1 MGFIK
6 RAFLYVTK
14 KRGKS
19 ALLFIILLVM
29 ATFVLTG
36 LSIEKATRVTQDNLR
51 YSLGGTFEISPDYS
65 ENNPYYEMETDEEG
79 NFTINTKMPITQ
91 EIIDKVMETAGIRSY
106 DGMAQCLVST
116 NLDVIPG
123 TVPVKD
129 KYRDWVYSRCV
140 TGTENNSFFRDG
152 TLKLIEGSHVPA
164 DGGYGAVISK
174 DLAEKNGLSIGD
186 SITLTADGAEKIE
199 IKIIG
204 LFEVVKQEQAYTNVN
219 SFDKLEN
226 QIFSGIQ
233 AYQELMSGS
242 DAAAGY
248 QSVVFEV
255 NDPAQLDG
263 IVSELKKNEAIDWR
277 AFKVETNNKTYQAAA
292 APLEKFQALITTVLI
307 LIVAVSAVVLSLILT
322 MWAKSRIHE
331 TGVLLSIGFRKGAVV
346 GQYLAEVLMI
356 AVFAF
361 GLSFFSSNLI
371 AGQIGNSLLQAQA
384 QPAQEQTG
392 PQDGN
397 GLQIKMKDNVN
408 QGDIMM
414 NDDGNGGEPIQKN
427 AAAEPLDVSIGL
439 DNMAE
444 LYLIGFVI
452 IVLSVGIS
460 SASVMRLKPREI
472 LSKMS

>member
-1 MGFIK
+1 MNFIK

-19 ALLFIILLVM
+19 TLLFIILLVI

-36 LSIEKATRVTQDNLR
+36 LSIEKATRVTQENLR
-51 YSLGGTFEISPDYS
+51 YALGGEFEMAPDYS
-65 ENNPYYEMETDEEG
+65 KNNPYYKMETDEEG
-79 NFTINTKMPITQ
+79 NFAIDTKMLITQ
-91 EIIDKVMETAGIRSY
+91 EIINKVMETAGIKGY
-106 DGMAQCLVST
+106 DGMSQCLVAT

-129 KYRDWVYSRCV
+129 KYRDRVYGRFV
-140 TGTENNSFFRDG
+140 TGTENNSYFQDE
-152 TLKLIEGSHVPA
+152 TLKLIEGSHVTI
-164 DGGYGAVISK
+164 DGGHVAVISK
-174 DLAEKNGLSIGD
+174 DLAKKNDLSIGD
-186 SITLTADGAEKIE
+186 NITLTVDGGEKTE

-204 LFEVVKQEQAYTNVN
+204 LFEVVKQVQAYTNVN

-233 AYQELMSGS
+233 AYQELMSDS
-242 DAAAGY
+242 VAGY
-248 QSVVFEV
+248 QNVVFGV
-255 NDPAQLDG
+255 NDPAQLDE
-263 IVSELKKNEAIDWR
+263 IVSKLKQNDTIDWR

-292 APLEKFQALITTVLI
+292 APLEKFQTLITTVLI
-307 LIVAVSAVVLSLILT
+307 LIVVVSAVVLSLILT

-331 TGVLLSIGFRKGAVV
+331 TGVLLSIGIRKTSIIS
-346 GQYLAEVLMI
+346 QYLAEVLLI

-371 AGQIGNSLLQAQA
+371 ASQIGNSLLQAQM
-384 QPAQEQTG
+384 QTSQEQTV
-392 PQDGN
+392 PQEEN
-397 GLQIKMKDNVN
+397 GLQIKMKKDANQDNVVIN
-408 QGDIMM
+408 
-414 NDDGNGGEPIQKN
+414 NNGEGRESIQKN
-427 AAAEPLDVSIGL
+427 ALVEPLDVSIGL

-444 LYLIGFVI
+444 LTLIGFAI
-452 IVLSVGIS
+452 IILSVVIS

>member
-14 KRGKS
+14 KRGKT
-19 ALLFIILLVM
+19 ALLFIILMVI

-51 YSLGGTFEISPDYS
+51 YALGGEFEMAPDYS
-65 ENNPYYEMETDEEG
+65 ENNPYYKMETDEEG
-79 NFTINTKMPITQ
+79 NFTIDTKMPVTQ
-91 EIIDKVMETAGIRSY
+91 EIIDKVMGTAGIKSY
-106 DGMAQCLVST
+106 DGMSQCLVST

-129 KYRDWVYSRCV
+129 KYRDRVYGRFV
-140 TGTENNSFFRDG
+140 TGTETSKFFRDE
-152 TLKLIEGSHVPA
+152 TLRLIEGSHVPV
-164 DGGYGAVISK
+164 DGGHVAVFSK
-174 DLAEKNGLSIGD
+174 ALAEKNGLEIGD
-186 SITLTADGAEKIE
+186 SITLTVDGGEKTE

-233 AYQELMSGS
+233 AYQELMSDS
-242 DAAAGY
+242 AAGY
-248 QSVVFEV
+248 QSVVFGV
-255 NDPAQLDG
+255 NDPAQLEE
-263 IVSELKKNEAIDWR
+263 IVSGLKDNAAIDWR

-292 APLEKFQALITTVLI
+292 APLEKFQSLITTVLI

-331 TGVLLSIGFRKGAVV
+331 TGVLLSIGFRKTAVI
-346 GQYLAEVLMI
+346 GQYLAEVLLI

-384 QPAQEQTG
+384 QSVEEQTA
-392 PQDGN
+392 PQNDN
-397 GLQIKMKDNVN
+397 GLQIKMKDDAN
-408 QGDIMM
+408 QDDVVINDNGD
-414 NDDGNGGEPIQKN
+414 GGEPMRKN
-427 AAAEPLDVSIGL
+427 APVEPLDVAIGL
-439 DNMAE
+439 DNMML
-444 LYLIGFVI
+444 LYLIGFAVI
-452 IVLSVGIS
+452 ALSVGIS

>member
-19 ALLFIILLVM
+19 VLLLIILLVM

-36 LSIEKATRVTQDNLR
+36 LSIEKAARVTQDNLR
-51 YSLGGTFEISPDYS
+51 YALGGEFELVPDYS
-65 ENNPYYEMETDEEG
+65 ENNPYYKMETDAEG
-79 NFTINTKMPITQ
+79 NFSIYTQRPVTPEVIN
-91 EIIDKVMETAGIRSY
+91 KVMKTTGIKSY
-106 DGMAQCLVST
+106 DGMSQCLVST

-129 KYRDWVYSRCV
+129 KYRDYVYGRFV
-140 TGTENNSFFRDG
+140 TGTENSSFFRDG
-152 TLKLIEGSHVPA
+152 TLKLIEGRHVA
-164 DGGYGAVISK
+164 VDGGYEAVISK
-174 DLAEKNGLSIGD
+174 ALAEKNKLSIGD
-186 SITLTADGAEKIE
+186 SLTLAEEDGGKTE

-204 LFEVVKQEQAYTNVN
+204 LFEVVKQEQEFTNVN

-233 AYQELMSGS
+233 AYQELLP
-242 DAAAGY
+242 DFTAGF

-255 NDPAQLDG
+255 NDPAQFDD
-263 IVSELKKNEAIDWR
+263 IVSALKQDDTIDWR
-277 AFKVETNNKTYQAAA
+277 AYEVQTHNKTYQAAA
-292 APLEKFQALITTVLI
+292 EPLEKFQTLITTILI
-307 LIVAVSAVVLSLILT
+307 LIVAVSAVVLSLVLT
-322 MWAKSRIHE
+322 LWAKSRIHE
-331 TGVLLSIGFRKGAVV
+331 TGVLLSIGFGKASIIS
-346 GQYLAEVLMI
+346 QYLVEVLLI

-361 GLSFFSSNLI
+361 GFSFFTSNLI
-371 AGQIGNSLLQAQA
+371 ADQIGNSLLQAQSI
-384 QPAQEQTG
+384 QEQTDG
-392 PQDGN
+392 QDEN
-397 GLQIKMKDNVN
+397 GVQIKMKDDANQDNVVLN
-408 QGDIMM
+408 
-414 NDDGNGGEPIQKN
+414 NDGHSGETVRKTPTT
-427 AAAEPLDVSIGL
+427 EPLNVAIGF

-452 IVLSVGIS
+452 IILSVGIS

>member
-1 MGFIK
+1 MDFIK

-19 ALLFIILLVM
+19 ALLFIILLVI

-51 YSLGGTFEISPDYS
+51 YALGGEFEMAPDYS
-65 ENNPYYEMETDEEG
+65 ESNPYYKMETDEEG
-79 NFTINTKMPITQ
+79 NFTIDTKMPVTQ
-91 EIIDKVMETAGIRSY
+91 EIIDKVMETAGVESY
-106 DGMAQCLVST
+106 DGMSQCLVST

-129 KYRDWVYSRCV
+129 KYRDRVYGRFV
-140 TGTENNSFFRDG
+140 TGTENSSFFRG
-152 TLKLIEGSHVPA
+152 GIMKLIEGSHVPA
-164 DGGYGAVISK
+164 DGGHVAVISK
-174 DLAEKNGLSIGD
+174 ALAEKNGLRIGD
-186 SITLTADGAEKIE
+186 SITLTVDGGDKTE

-204 LFEVVKQEQAYTNVN
+204 LFEVLKQEQAYTNVN

-226 QIFSGIQ
+226 QIFSGLQ
-233 AYQELMSGS
+233 AYQELMSDS
-242 DAAAGY
+242 AAGY
-248 QSVVFEV
+248 QNVVFGV
-255 NDPAQLDG
+255 DDPAQLDE
-263 IVSELKKNEAIDWR
+263 IVAGLKQNDTIDWR

-292 APLEKFQALITTVLI
+292 APLEKFQTLITTVLI

-331 TGVLLSIGFRKGAVV
+331 TGVLLSIGFRKGAVI

-371 AGQIGNSLLQAQA
+371 AGQIGNSLLQAQV
-384 QPAQEQTG
+384 QSGEEQTA
-392 PQDGN
+392 PQEDN
-397 GLQIKMKDNVN
+397 GLQIKMKDEAKQDNVVIN
-408 QGDIMM
+408 DNGD
-414 NDDGNGGEPIQKN
+414 GGESIQKN
-427 AAAEPLDVSIGL
+427 ASVEPLNVAIGL
-439 DNMAE
+439 DNMAR
-444 LYLIGFVI
+444 LYLIGFAI
-452 IVLSVGIS
+452 IILSVGIS

>member
-19 ALLFIILLVM
+19 ALLFIILLVI

-36 LSIEKATRVTQDNLR
+36 LSIEKAARVTQDNLR
-51 YSLGGTFEISPDYS
+51 YALGGEFEMAPDYS
-65 ENNPYYEMETDEEG
+65 ENNPYYKMETDEEG
-79 NFTINTKMPITQ
+79 NFTIDTKMPVTQ
-91 EIIDKVMETAGIRSY
+91 KIIDQVMETAGIQSY
-106 DGMAQCLVST
+106 DGMSQCLVAT

-129 KYRDWVYSRCV
+129 KYRDRVYGRFV
-140 TGTENNSFFRDG
+140 TGTENSSFFRDG
-152 TLKLIEGSHVPA
+152 MLELIEGSHVPV
-164 DGGYGAVISK
+164 DGGHGAVISK
-174 DLAEKNGLSIGD
+174 ALAEKNGLKIGD
-186 SITLTADGAEKIE
+186 SITLTVDGGENTE
-199 IKIIG
+199 IKMIG

-233 AYQELMSGS
+233 AYQDLMSDS
-242 DAAAGY
+242 AAGY
-248 QSVVFEV
+248 QSVVFGV

-263 IVSELKKNEAIDWR
+263 IVSELKQNDSIDWR
-277 AFKVETNNKTYQAAA
+277 AFKVETNNKTYQEAA
-292 APLEKFQALITTVLI
+292 APLEKFQTLITTVLI

-331 TGVLLSIGFRKGAVV
+331 TGVLLSIGIRKTAII
-346 GQYLAEVLMI
+346 GQYLAEVLLI

-371 AGQIGNSLLQAQA
+371 AGQIGNSLLQAQV
-384 QPAQEQTG
+384 QSAQEQSA
-392 PQDGN
+392 PLDDN
-397 GLQIKMKDNVN
+397 GLQIQIKDGAN
-408 QGDIMM
+408 QNDVVINDNGD
-414 NDDGNGGEPIQKN
+414 GGEAMQKN
-427 AAAEPLDVSIGL
+427 APVEPLDVSIGL
-439 DNMAE
+439 DNMIL
-444 LYLIGFVI
+444 LYLIGFTI
-452 IVLSVGIS
+452 IVLSVGVS

>member
-19 ALLFIILLVM
+19 ILLLIILLVI

-51 YSLGGTFEISPDYS
+51 YALGGEFEMIPDYS
-65 ENNPYYEMETDEEG
+65 ENNPYYKKETDEEG
-79 NFTINTKMPITQ
+79 NFTIDTKMPVTQ
-91 EIIDKVMETAGIRSY
+91 KIIDKVMETAGIKSY
-106 DGMAQCLVST
+106 DGMSQCLVST

-123 TVPVKD
+123 TVPVKA
-129 KYRDWVYSRCV
+129 KYRDQVYSRFV
-140 TGTENNSFFRDG
+140 TGTENSSYFRDE

-164 DGGYGAVISK
+164 DGGHVAVISK
-174 DLAEKNGLSIGD
+174 ALAEKNGLNIGD
-186 SITLTADGAEKIE
+186 SITLTVDGGEKTE

-204 LFEVVKQEQAYTNVN
+204 LFEVAKQVQAFSSVT

-226 QIFSGIQ
+226 QIFSGIE
-233 AYQELMSGS
+233 AYQELLA
-242 DAAAGY
+242 DASAGY
-248 QSVVFEV
+248 QSVVFGV
-255 NDPAQLDG
+255 DDPAQLDE
-263 IVSELKKNEAIDWR
+263 IVSKIKQNASIDWR

-292 APLEKFQALITTVLI
+292 APLEKFQTLITTVLI

-331 TGVLLSIGFRKGAVV
+331 TGVLLSIGFGKGAVV
-346 GQYLAEVLMI
+346 GQYLAEVLLI

-361 GLSFFSSNLI
+361 ALSFLTSNLI
-371 AGQIGNSLLQAQA
+371 AGQIGNSLLQAQV
-384 QPAQEQTG
+384 QSTEEQTG
-392 PQDGN
+392 PQDDN
-397 GLQIKMKDNVN
+397 GLQIKLKDDTN
-408 QGDIMM
+408 QDDVVINDNGD
-414 NDDGNGGEPIQKN
+414 GGEPVEKN
-427 AAAEPLDVSIGL
+427 AAVEPLNVAIGL
-439 DNMAE
+439 DNMLQ
-444 LYLIGFVI
+444 LYLIGFAI

>member
-19 ALLFIILLVM
+19 VLLLIILLVM

-51 YSLGGTFEISPDYS
+51 YALGGEFELVPDYS
-65 ENNPYYEMETDEEG
+65 ENNPYYKMETDADG
-79 NFTINTKMPITQ
+79 NFSIYTERPITP
-91 EIIDKVMETAGIRSY
+91 EIIDKVMETTGIKSY
-106 DGMAQCLVST
+106 DGMSQYLVST

-129 KYRDWVYSRCV
+129 KYRDYVYGRFV
-140 TGTENNSFFRDG
+140 TGTENSSFFRDG
-152 TLKLIEGSHVPA
+152 TLKLIEGSHVPV
-164 DGGYGAVISK
+164 DGGHVAVISK
-174 DLAEKNGLSIGD
+174 ALAEKNNLNIGD
-186 SITLTADGAEKIE
+186 SLTLTEEGGGQTC

-204 LFEVVKQEQAYTNVN
+204 LFEVVKQEQAFTNVN

-233 AYQELMSGS
+233 AYQELLP
-242 DAAAGY
+242 DFTAGF
-248 QSVVFEV
+248 QSVVFGV

-263 IVSELKKNEAIDWR
+263 IVSELRRNDAIDWR
-277 AFKVETNNKTYQAAA
+277 AFEVETHNKTYQAAA
-292 APLEKFQALITTVLI
+292 EPLEKFQTLITTVLI

-331 TGVLLSIGFRKGAVV
+331 TGVLLSIGFGKASII
-346 GQYLAEVLMI
+346 GQYLAEVLLI

-384 QPAQEQTG
+384 QSTQEQTG
-392 PQDGN
+392 GQDEN
-397 GLQIKMKDNVN
+397 GVQVRMKDDAN
-408 QGDIMM
+408 QDDVVL
-414 NDDGNGGEPIQKN
+414 NDDGDGGESIQKTTTP
-427 AAAEPLDVSIGL
+427 EPLNVAIGF

-444 LYLIGFVI
+444 LYLIGFAI